1 MNKLRKLTQ
10 AEKDKL
16 KAHSAHHSKRHL
28 ASMRMNMMRGKSFA
42 EAHHLAQ
49 KKIGK

>member
-16 KAHSAHHSKRHL
+16 KAHSALHNTRHI

-42 EAHHLAQ
+42 EAHRLAL
-49 KKIGK
+49 KKIPK